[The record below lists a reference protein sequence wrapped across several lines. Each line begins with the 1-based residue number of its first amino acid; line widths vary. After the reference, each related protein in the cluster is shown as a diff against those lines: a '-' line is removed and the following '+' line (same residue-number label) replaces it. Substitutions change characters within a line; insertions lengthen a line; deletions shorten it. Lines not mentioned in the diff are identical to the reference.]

1 MNQKI
6 IISPLN
12 EIISSSEQNFLND
25 KCNLILN
32 DGNPLLIDL
41 NSSSFISSTHSKNSN
56 INFCKIK
63 KYTVLLSKCS

>member
-41 NSSSFISSTHSKNSN
+41 NSSSFISSPHSKNSN
-56 INFCKIK
+56 IIKIFNYYSNFK
-63 KYTVLLSKCS
+63 